1 VDIIPL
7 SNPNVFSQSQRILL
21 AQTQMEL
28 AAQAP
33 ELHNPYEAFRRMYEA
48 LGVRDID
55 KILKPPSSDEPVPKD
70 PAQENIDSLENTQ
83 LRAFDGQD
91 HDAHI
96 MAHLVFGSSPM
107 VGALPPVAVA
117 LQKHVMDH
125 AKIKAEETAVRMVI
139 EQNQGQ
145 MPTEDMQEM
154 IEAMV
159 AQLIAQEMQNIQAL
173 SAQIAGG
180 GEEQQVDPLV
190 ALKQQELAIKAQQV
204 EANIAQD
211 QAEHELDTVKVQER
225 ARQFDERLASQ
236 QDMGQDRID
245 AAYERE
251 LLRLRAKERG

>member
-1 VDIIPL
+1 
-7 SNPNVFSQSQRILL
+7 
-21 AQTQMEL
+21 
-28 AAQAP
+28 
-33 ELHNPYEAFRRMYEA
+33 
-48 LGVRDID
+48 
-55 KILKPPSSDEPVPKD
+55 
-70 PAQENIDSLENTQ
+70 
-83 LRAFDGQD
+83 
-91 HDAHI
+91 
-96 MAHLVFGSSPM
+96 M
-107 VGALPPVAVA
+107 VGALPSVAVA

-204 EANIAQD
+204 DANIAQD